1 MRKGRMR
8 VTYAVVAVTGVAAVA
23 TGGVLVSQGHAKTHA
38 VADTSTSQQIGS
50 VEAQDAENYWTP
62 QRLASATPVGGPKAA
77 APSTGPSASPS
88 PGTMGGRS
96 VTAQSVPKSAAFGG
110 IPTVGAV
117 FFNNGKGNHYCTA
130 SVIHSYS
137 KSLLLTAAHCIH
149 GGRGGGYSRNVA
161 FVPKFD
167 NGKRPYGIW
176 SAKMLLVD
184 KRWASKSDPDLDY
197 GFIAVNPRSGRK
209 IEQVV
214 GYNKLATDEGAGNWV
229 NVAGYPSR
237 SNRPIYCKTKTA
249 KAFKYQIRMDCT
261 GFYGGT
267 SGSPWLL
274 WYNTKSHTG
283 YVNGVIGGYQEGG
296 SVSWRS
302 YSPYFDS
309 DVYNLRKAA
318 DNRA

>member
-1 MRKGRMR
+1 MR
-8 VTYAVVAVTGVAAVA
+8 VTYAVVAVTGVAAVT
-23 TGGVLVSQGHAKTHA
+23 TGAVLVSQGHARTHT
-38 VADTSTSQQIGS
+38 VEDTSTDLRIGAT
-50 VEAQDAENYWTP
+50 EAQDAESYWTP

-77 APSTGPSASPS
+77 APAGPQV
-88 PGTMGGRS
+88 GERS
-96 VTAQSVPKSAAFGG
+96 VTAQAVPKSAAFGG

-130 SVIHSYS
+130 SVVHSYS

-149 GGRGGGYSRNVA
+149 GGRGGGYSHNVA

-176 SAKMLLVD
+176 SAKMLMVD
-184 KRWASKSDPDLDY
+184 KRWASNSDPDLDY
-197 GFIAVNPRSGRK
+197 GFIAVYPRGGRK

-214 GYNKLATDEGAGNWV
+214 GYNKLAINQGVGNWV
-229 NVAGYPSR
+229 NIAGYPSR
-237 SNRPIYCKTKTA
+237 SNRPIFCKTKTA
-249 KAFKYQIRMDCT
+249 RQWKYQIRMDCT

-274 WYNTKSHTG
+274 WYNSKSHTG
-283 YVNGVIGGYQEGG
+283 YVNGVVGGYQEGG

-302 YSPYFDS
+302 YSPYFDK
-309 DVYNLRKAA
+309 DVYNLRSAA
-318 DNRA
+318 DKRA

>member
-1 MRKGRMR
+1 MR
-8 VTYAVVAVTGVAAVA
+8 VTYAVVAVTGVTAVTA
-23 TGGVLVSQGHAKTHA
+23 GGVLISQGHAKSHT
-38 VADTSTSQQIGS
+38 VADTSASLQISS
-50 VEAQDAENYWTP
+50 VDAQDAEKYWTP

-77 APSTGPSASPS
+77 APTAPSAVGPQ
-88 PGTMGGRS
+88 MGERS
-96 VTAQSVPKSAAFGG
+96 VTAQSVPKSSTFGG
-110 IPTVGAV
+110 IPTLGAV
-117 FFNNGKGNHYCTA
+117 FFNNGNGNHYCTA

-137 KSLLLTAAHCIH
+137 QSLLLTAAHCIH
-149 GGRGGGYSRNVA
+149 GGRGGGYAKNVA

-167 NGKRPYGIW
+167 SGKRPYGIW
-176 SAKMLLVD
+176 TAKTLVVD
-184 KRWASKSDPDLDY
+184 RRWASNSDPDLDY
-197 GFIAVNPRSGRK
+197 GFIGVWPRGGRK

-214 GYNKLATDEGAGNWV
+214 GYNKLAINQGMSNWV

-237 SNRPIYCKTKTA
+237 SNRPIYCKTHTA
-249 KAFKYQIRMDCT
+249 RQWKYQVRMDCT

-274 WYNTKSHTG
+274 WYNSRSHTG

-302 YSPYFDS
+302 YSPYFDG

-318 DNRA
+318 DARA